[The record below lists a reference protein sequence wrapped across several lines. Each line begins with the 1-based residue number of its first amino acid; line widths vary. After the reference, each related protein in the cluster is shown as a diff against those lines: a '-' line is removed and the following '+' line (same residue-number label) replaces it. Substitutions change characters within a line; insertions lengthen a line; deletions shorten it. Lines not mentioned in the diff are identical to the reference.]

1 MRIAMTLRLSSNL
14 EWLMF
19 RIRLL
24 FVSLAAVTAC
34 SEDAIGPSPTPHAPA
49 SAVAIAA
56 VPTAVMSGLNSP
68 RGLSWGPEGALYVT
82 EAGTNQIT
90 GACVPFLEGATVATK
105 CYSGTGSV
113 SRLWK
118 ETQTRVATGLPST
131 YIVQSG
137 FASGPQDISLTG
149 RGHATVAIGWG
160 GLPSLRDDLDA
171 RAVAAGTLIQL
182 RPSGGW
188 RVVADVSAF
197 EESANPAGGIVD
209 SNPYGV
215 LAEGGRTFVVDA
227 GGNSLV
233 EVRANGDISLIA
245 TFPTTSAPPPFN
257 QSDAVPTRVKRG
269 PDGALYV
276 STLSGVPFLAGSAR
290 IYRVQPGQSPTV
302 YLGGFKTV
310 TDFAFAPDGGVYV
323 LQFATAPVF
332 FGGTGALIHVAPNG
346 TRTTITTDL
355 FQPTGVVVGPDGSV
369 YVSNRGTSSGNG
381 EVLRITP

>member
-1 MRIAMTLRLSSNL
+1 MSRIP
-14 EWLMF
+14 
-19 RIRLL
+19 LL
-24 FVSLAAVTAC
+24 LVSLVAVAAC
-34 SEDAIGPSPTPHAPA
+34 SEDATGPASPSRAPA
-49 SAVAIAA
+49 SAVAITV
-56 VPTAVMSGLNSP
+56 VPTAVMTGLNSP
-68 RGLSWGPEGALYVT
+68 RGLTWGPEGALYVT

-90 GACVPFLEGATVATK
+90 GACIPFLEGATLSTK

-118 ETQTRVATGLPST
+118 GTQTRVATNLPST

-137 FASGPQDISLTG
+137 FASGPQDISMTG
-149 RGHATVAIGWG
+149 RGHAMVAIGWG
-160 GLPSLRDDLDA
+160 GLPSLRGDLDEA
-171 RAVAAGTLIQL
+171 ALAAGTLIQL
-182 RPSGGW
+182 QPSGGW

-215 LAEGGRTFVVDA
+215 LAESGQSFVVDA
-227 GGNSLV
+227 GGNSLMKV
-233 EVRANGDISLIA
+233 GANGDVSLVA
-245 TFPTTSAPPPFN
+245 TFPTTAAPPPFN
-257 QSDAVPTRVKRG
+257 VSDAVPTRVKRG

-276 STLSGVPFLAGSAR
+276 STLSGAPFLAGTAR
-290 IYRVQPGQSPTV
+290 IYRVEEGQSLTV

-323 LQFATAPVF
+323 LQFATAAVF

-381 EVLRITP
+381 EVLRIVP